1 MYTDIDKKLMLKFL
15 ERNYPVSR
23 IKDKQRFKRAIVIDN
38 DTIYYLSD
46 QTSHKQLKFSLVEIL
61 QKIFNCDEHCTK
73 IMRIKLLL
81 FIVLYCMSNKSFSL
95 VKSIDSGKWGSAS
108 TWENGRVPEESDT
121 VEIFSH
127 HHNIRH
133 PHNTCHWCHIPQ
145 EVKR

>member
-61 QKIFNCDEHCTK
+61 QKIFNWAAVVA
-73 IMRIKLLL
+73 LLAEL
-81 FIVLYCMSNKSFSL
+81 RFE
-95 VKSIDSGKWGSAS
+95 SGDW
-108 TWENGRVPEESDT
+108 
-121 VEIFSH
+121 
-127 HHNIRH
+127 
-133 PHNTCHWCHIPQ
+133 
-145 EVKR
+145 

>member
-61 QKIFNCDEHCTK
+61 QKIFNCDDVV
-73 IMRIKLLL
+73 IYSVLDNFLPIK
-81 FIVLYCMSNKSFSL
+81 
-95 VKSIDSGKWGSAS
+95 
-108 TWENGRVPEESDT
+108 
-121 VEIFSH
+121 
-127 HHNIRH
+127 
-133 PHNTCHWCHIPQ
+133 
-145 EVKR
+145 

>member
-61 QKIFNCDEHCTK
+61 QKIFNCDDVV
-73 IMRIKLLL
+73 IYSVVDNFLPIK
-81 FIVLYCMSNKSFSL
+81 
-95 VKSIDSGKWGSAS
+95 
-108 TWENGRVPEESDT
+108 
-121 VEIFSH
+121 
-127 HHNIRH
+127 
-133 PHNTCHWCHIPQ
+133 
-145 EVKR
+145 